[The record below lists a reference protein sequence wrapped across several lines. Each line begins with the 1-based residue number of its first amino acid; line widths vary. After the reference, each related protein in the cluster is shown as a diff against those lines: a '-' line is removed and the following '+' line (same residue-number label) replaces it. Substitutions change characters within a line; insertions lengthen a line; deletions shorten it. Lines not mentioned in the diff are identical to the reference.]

1 MIHKGDNQRRTDNT
15 MVNRKEKEE
24 KLTNNAIANRKR
36 RKGQKTTKST
46 KERETCTTF
55 KPGVNVMY
63 SSRITNSCS
72 IKGQIPCHGHLFTYT
87 FYCF

>member
-36 RKGQKTTKST
+36 RKGQKVICKRLQSQL
-46 KERETCTTF
+46 K
-55 KPGVNVMY
+55 NVKHVPHLNLGRM
-63 SSRITNSCS
+63 SCNL
-72 IKGQIPCHGHLFTYT
+72 QE
-87 FYCF
+87 